1 VLEYFGIIFMIMN
14 IKTYPHP
21 VLNRQAQP
29 VEEITEDM
37 RTLAQNMAETMY
49 EKQGIGLAAPQVGHS
64 CCLITVDIS
73 GPESRTDLNV
83 LINPQIEEQ
92 EGETEFE
99 EGCLSLPEFKSK
111 IKRSARVTV
120 TGTDLE
126 GRPRRIEADG
136 LLAICLQHEI
146 DHLRG
151 TLLLDHAS
159 RLKRNLYEK
168 KVRKWQGS

>member
-1 VLEYFGIIFMIMN
+1 MIMD

-21 VLNRQAQP
+21 VLSREAKP
-29 VEEITEDM
+29 VEEITDEV
-37 RTLAQNMAETMY
+37 RTLARNMVETMY

-73 GPESRTDLNV
+73 GPESRTELNV
-83 LINPQIEEQ
+83 LLNPQIEHQ

-111 IKRSARVTV
+111 IKRSAQVIV
-120 TGTDLE
+120 TGRDLE
-126 GRPRRIEADG
+126 GRPQRIEAEG